1 MELFN
6 SPNFHSHIE
15 DLMTRNRV
23 PGLSI
28 AIVQGDQIRSA
39 GFGLSS
45 VRHQTPC
52 TADTLFDIASS
63 SKSLTGAAIELLV
76 ADDEFPEIQY
86 DALMSELLPDD
97 FVLFEESYT
106 KVVTIDDL
114 LGHRTGMPGHD
125 DSYMGLR
132 AAEPDS
138 ARSITRN
145 LRNLAQAAPPG
156 MRYIYCNMMYTVLT
170 HLIEVRT
177 KKSFGEYLQQRIFTP
192 LGMASSSLQPENAK
206 ARGHGNRLAKGH
218 IWDKKTS
225 SYREIEAMDCP
236 EGQGAGSVVTSVN
249 DFIKWIKALLN
260 REGPINEDVYQGLV
274 RPRSP
279 RPVKNRQRKANIDR
293 LCYAAGMDS
302 YWHGDYAAFGHSG
315 DITGFGSRFVF
326 LPDLKFGAVAMGN
339 SSGTN
344 SVAAQLFRE
353 LIENVTSPRHDQP
366 SPAHSN
372 FNNQARKQH
381 EASIQANAEQ
391 RDKDKGTADKARKG
405 SKGTLQG
412 KGKMSKRNESPT
424 ETIKQQDMPLVSY
437 TGNYLNPGYRNMNVE
452 FKTDRLFI
460 DATDRSLGFT
470 AYLEH
475 QGGGS
480 RFDAH
485 VRDAFD
491 TGAEILRTEF
501 VIDNG
506 TVVRMGM
513 DLEPLVNDLIWFDKV
528 T

>member
-6 SPNFHSHIE
+6 SQNFHSHVE
-15 DLMTRNRV
+15 DLMRQNRV

-28 AIVQGDQIRSA
+28 AIIQGDQTRSA

-45 VRHQTPC
+45 ATHQTPC

-63 SKSLTGAAIELLV
+63 SKSLTGVAIALLV
-76 ADDEFPEIQY
+76 NDKKHPEIQY

-97 FVLFEESYT
+97 FVLSEDSYT

-132 AAEPDS
+132 AAKPDN

-145 LRNLAQAAPPG
+145 LRNLAHAAPPG

-170 HLIEVRT
+170 HLIEVKT
-177 KKSFGEYLQQRIFTP
+177 EQSFGEYLQQRIFTP
-192 LGMASSSLQPENAK
+192 LRMASSSLQPENAK

-225 SYREIEAMDCP
+225 SYREIEATDCP

-260 REGPINEDVYQGLV
+260 REGPINEDIYQDLV
-274 RPRSP
+274 RPRSS
-279 RPVKNRQRKANIDR
+279 RPVTNRQKKANIDR
-293 LCYAAGMDS
+293 LSYAAGMDS
-302 YWHGDYAAFGHSG
+302 YWHGDHAVFGHSG

-326 LPDLKFGAVAMGN
+326 LPELKFGAVVMGN

-353 LIENVTSPRHDQP
+353 LIEDVASPRHDQL
-366 SPAHSN
+366 SPAHIN
-372 FNNQARKQH
+372 FDSQARNQH
-381 EASIQANAEQ
+381 GASLRGNTAQ
-391 RDKDKGTADKARKG
+391 REKDKGTADKARKG
-405 SKGTLQG
+405 SKETL
-412 KGKMSKRNESPT
+412 KEKEKMSKTNKSPT
-424 ETIKQQDMPLVSY
+424 ETTKQHDLELVSY
-437 TGNYLNPGYRNMNVE
+437 IGNYWNPGYRNMKVE
-452 FKTDRLFI
+452 TKTGQLFI

-475 QGGGS
+475 QGDGLL
-480 RFDAH
+480 FDAH
-485 VRDAFD
+485 VRDTFD

-506 TVVRMGM
+506 AVVRMGI
-513 DLEPLVNDLIWFDKV
+513 DLEPLVNDLIWFDRV

>member
-6 SPNFHSHIE
+6 SQIFYSHVE
-15 DLMTRNRV
+15 DLMKQNRV

-28 AIVQGDQIRSA
+28 AIIQGDQTRSA

-63 SKSLTGAAIELLV
+63 SKSLTGAAIALLV

-97 FVLFEESYT
+97 FVLSDDSYT
-106 KVVTIDDL
+106 KVATIDDL

-132 AAEPDS
+132 AAEPDN

-145 LRNLAQAAPPG
+145 LRNLAHAAPPG

-170 HLIEVRT
+170 HLMEVKT
-177 KKSFGEYLQQRIFTP
+177 EQSFGEYLQQRIFTP
-192 LGMASSSLQPENAK
+192 LRMASSSLQPEDAK
-206 ARGHGNRLAKGH
+206 AKGHGNRLAKGH

-225 SYREIEAMDCP
+225 SYREIEATDCP

-274 RPRSP
+274 QPRSS
-279 RPVKNRQRKANIDR
+279 RPVKNRQKKANIDR
-293 LCYAAGMDS
+293 LSYAAGMDS
-302 YWHGDYAAFGHSG
+302 YWYGDHAAFGHSG
-315 DITGFGSRFVF
+315 DITAFGSRFVF
-326 LPDLKFGAVAMGN
+326 LPELKFGAVVMGN

-344 SVAAQLFRE
+344 SIAAQLFRE
-353 LIENVTSPRHDQP
+353 LIEDVTSPRHDHP

-372 FNNQARKQH
+372 FDNQAQNQH
-381 EASIQANAEQ
+381 EASIQVNAEK
-391 RDKDKGTADKARKG
+391 RDKDKRTVDKARKG
-405 SKGTLQG
+405 SKGTV
-412 KGKMSKRNESPT
+412 KENGKMSKRNKSPT
-424 ETIKQQDMPLVSY
+424 ETTKQHDLELVLY
-437 TGNYLNPGYRNMNVE
+437 TGNYWNPGYRNMKVE
-452 FKTDRLFI
+452 IKIDQLFI

-470 AYLEH
+470 AYLQH
-475 QGGGS
+475 QGEGL

-491 TGAEILRTEF
+491 IGAEILRTEF

-506 TVVRMGM
+506 TVARMGM
-513 DLEPLVNDLIWFDKV
+513 DLEPLVNDLIWFDRV
-528 T
+528 A